1 MQNELLHI
9 MLDSN
14 FESESESEQ
23 RILKLLKK
31 VKETSEN
38 ADDFER
44 NIASLKITINALP
57 KAEIELLNRVIKEY
71 REQKWTF

>member
-57 KAEIELLNRVIKEY
+57 KGEIELLNRVIKEY
-71 REQKWTF
+71 REQK

>member
-57 KAEIELLNRVIKEY
+57 KVEIELLNRVIKEY